1 MGSTNGGNG
10 SRDYRIFAGNSNP
23 KLAQAVAAQLERGL
37 SRATVGRFSDG
48 EVQVEI
54 GENVRGLDTFIIQS
68 TCRDANTNIM
78 ELLIMIDAAKR
89 ASAGSI
95 VAVIPYYGYARQDR
109 KVAPRTP
116 ITAKLVADLIEA
128 AGATRVVSMDMH
140 AGQIQGFFNIPFDH
154 LYAAPV
160 LLDHMRRKFDG
171 AGEDLVVVSPDAGGV
186 ERARAYSK
194 RMGAGLGIVDKRRIK
209 ANVAE
214 VLNVIG
220 DVQGKTAIL
229 LDDMID
235 TAGTLTQAANALVD
249 KGAKHVFAYAT
260 HPVLSGPAVERIQK
274 SPIEEVVVTD
284 TIPLTEQAAA
294 CGKIIPLSTAKL
306 FAEAIR
312 RIHSADSLSS
322 LFV

>member
-1 MGSTNGGNG
+1 MGGNG
-10 SRDYRIFAGNSNP
+10 NGYKIFAGNSNLP
-23 KLAQAVAAQLERGL
+23 LAQAVCGHLERPL
-37 SRATVGRFSDG
+37 SKATVSRFSDG
-48 EVQVEI
+48 EIQVEI
-54 GENVRGLDTFIIQS
+54 GENVRGADTFVIQS
-68 TCRDANTNIM
+68 TCRDANQNLM
-78 ELLIMIDAAKR
+78 ELLIMIDALKR

-171 AGEDLVVVSPDAGGV
+171 QSENLVVVSPDAGGV

-194 RMGAGLGIVDKRRIK
+194 RLGAGLGIVDKRRTK
-209 ANVAE
+209 PNVAE

-220 DVQGKTAIL
+220 DVSGKVAIL

-249 KGAKHVFAYAT
+249 KGASRVYAYAT
-260 HPVLSGPAVERIQK
+260 HAVLSGPAVERIQK
-274 SPIEEVVVTD
+274 SPLEEVVVTD
-284 TIPLTEQAAA
+284 TIPLTPTAQALT
-294 CGKIIPLSTAKL
+294 KVKQLPTARL
-306 FAEAIR
+306 FAEAVK
-312 RIHSADSLSS
+312 RIYSADSLSS

>member
-1 MGSTNGGNG
+1 MAANGNG
-10 SRDYRIFAGNSNP
+10 YKIFAGNSNVP
-23 KLAQAVAAQLERGL
+23 LARAVCAHLERPL
-37 SRATVGRFSDG
+37 CKATVGRFSDG
-48 EVQVEI
+48 EIQVEI
-54 GENVRGLDTFIIQS
+54 SENVRGADTFVIQS
-68 TCRDANTNIM
+68 TCSDANQNLM
-78 ELLIMIDAAKR
+78 ELLIMIDALKR

-95 VAVIPYYGYARQDR
+95 VAVLPYYGYARQDR

-160 LLDHMRRKFDG
+160 LLDHMKRKFDTQG
-171 AGEDLVVVSPDAGGV
+171 DNIVVVSPDAGGV

-194 RMGAGLGIVDKRRIK
+194 RLSAALGIIDKRRTK
-209 ANVAE
+209 PNVAE

-220 DVQGKTAIL
+220 DVSGKVAII

-249 KGAKHVFAYAT
+249 KGAVRVFAYAT
-260 HPVLSGPAVERIQK
+260 HAVLSGPAVDRIQK

-284 TIPLTEQAAA
+284 TIPLTPAAAA
-294 CGKIIPLSTAKL
+294 CAKIKQLSTARL
-306 FAEAIR
+306 FAEAVK
-312 RIHSADSLSS
+312 RIYNADSLSS

>member
-1 MGSTNGGNG
+1 MGGNG
-10 SRDYRIFAGNSNP
+10 NGYKIFAGNSNLS
-23 KLAQAVAAQLERGL
+23 LAQAVCAQLERPL
-37 SRATVGRFSDG
+37 SKATVSRFSDG
-48 EVQVEI
+48 EIQVEI
-54 GENVRGLDTFIIQS
+54 GENVRGADTFVIQS
-68 TCRDANTNIM
+68 TCRDANQNLM
-78 ELLIMIDAAKR
+78 ELLIMTDALKR

-160 LLDHMRRKFDG
+160 LLDHMKKKFDG
-171 AGEDLVVVSPDAGGV
+171 QSDDLVVVSPDAGGV

-194 RMGAGLGIVDKRRIK
+194 RLGAGLGIVDKRRTK
-209 ANVAE
+209 PNVAE

-220 DVQGKTAIL
+220 DVQGKVAIL

-249 KGAKHVFAYAT
+249 KGASRVFAYAT
-260 HPVLSGPAVERIQK
+260 HAVLSGPAVERIQK
-274 SPIEEVVVTD
+274 SPIEEIVVTD
-284 TIPLTEQAAA
+284 TIPLAPAAQALT
-294 CGKIIPLSTAKL
+294 KIKQLPTARL
-306 FAEAIR
+306 FAEAVK
-312 RIHSADSLSS
+312 RIYNADSLSS